1 MESIRQRRLWSD
13 AELLYLQDNYHLK
26 TVRVISEEM
35 GRPLQAVM
43 SKATRLGIS
52 DLVIQK
58 LLRSGKTAE
67 ALARKKS
74 GGSYCPFLTRR
85 FGFEKPGY
93 QPLYTGR

>member
-1 MESIRQRRLWSD
+1 MKSIRQQRYWSD
-13 AELLYLQDNYHLK
+13 DELLYLQDNYHLK
-26 TVRVISEEM
+26 TVRVLSEEM
-35 GRPLQAVM
+35 GRPIQAIT
-43 SKATRLGIS
+43 SKAGRLGIS

-67 ALARKKS
+67 ALARKQA

>member
-1 MESIRQRRLWSD
+1 MISTRERRMWSEN
-13 AELLYLQDNYHLK
+13 ELIYLQDNYHLK
-26 TVRVISEEM
+26 TVRVISKEM

-43 SKATRLGIS
+43 SKDHRLGIS

-58 LLRSGKTAE
+58 LLRSGKKAE
-67 ALARKKS
+67 ALARKKA
-74 GGSYCPFLTRR
+74 GGSYCPFLTTR